1 MNVPTYLAPKNE
13 RLSGT
18 DAVFIHSLASC
29 RQFACKYEVL
39 KGPNDL
45 YFGFAADERL
55 HLLHSGAKVSKA
67 QLIFL
72 FKMLYNIKSAD
83 FYSNYPERAMCFM
96 SAMSDERHLLIFVI
110 RHQTIQIN
118 RKRENYDI

>member
-18 DAVFIHSLASC
+18 DAVFIQSLASC

-39 KGPNDL
+39 KGLNGIC
-45 YFGFAADERL
+45 FGFAADERL

-72 FKMLYNIKSAD
+72 FKIAVQYEICRFLQRL
-83 FYSNYPERAMCFM
+83 P
-96 SAMSDERHLLIFVI
+96 
-110 RHQTIQIN
+110 
-118 RKRENYDI
+118 

>member
-18 DAVFIHSLASC
+18 DAVFIQSLASC
-29 RQFACKYEVL
+29 RQFACKYKVL
-39 KGPNDL
+39 KGPNGL

-55 HLLHSGAKVSKA
+55 HLLHSGAKISKA

-83 FYSNYPERAMCFM
+83 FYSDYPERVVCFI
-96 SAMSDERHLLIFVI
+96 SATSDEGQLLIFVI
-110 RHQTIQIN
+110 RHQTIQII
-118 RKRENYDI
+118 RKRENYDF

>member
-1 MNVPTYLAPKNE
+1 MDVPTYLAPKNE

-18 DAVFIHSLASC
+18 DAVFIQSLSSC
-29 RQFACKYEVL
+29 RQFACKYKVL
-39 KGPNDL
+39 KGPNGL

-55 HLLHSGAKVSKA
+55 HLLHSGAKISKA

-83 FYSNYPERAMCFM
+83 FYSDYPERAVCFI
-96 SAMSDERHLLIFVI
+96 SATSDERQLLIFVI
-110 RHQTIQIN
+110 RHQTIQII
-118 RKRENYDI
+118 RKRENYDF

>member
-1 MNVPTYLAPKNE
+1 MNVPMHLAPKNE

-18 DAVFIHSLASC
+18 DAVFIQSLASC
-29 RQFACKYEVL
+29 RQFACKYKVL
-39 KGPNDL
+39 KGLNGL

-72 FKMLYNIKSAD
+72 FKTLYNIKSAD
-83 FYSNYPERAMCFM
+83 FCSDYPERSMCFI
-96 SAMSDERHLLIFVI
+96 SATTDERQLLIFVI
-110 RHQTIQIN
+110 RHQTIQII
-118 RKRENYDI
+118 RKRENYDF

>member
-1 MNVPTYLAPKNE
+1 MPYLYNHWH
-13 RLSGT
+13 L
-18 DAVFIHSLASC
+18 AVNLPANMKF
-29 RQFACKYEVL
+29 Y

-72 FKMLYNIKSAD
+72 FKTLYNIKSAD
-83 FYSNYPERAMCFM
+83 FYCDYPERAMCFM
-96 SAMSDERHLLIFVI
+96 SATSDKRQLLIFVSDS
-110 RHQTIQIN
+110 RQY
-118 RKRENYDI
+118 K